1 MIRFLVTLADNRK
14 VLAYAN
20 SKADFSGL
28 RSSLAR
34 YQELPELGDNEHL
47 RRFYIHQQAGRDAL
61 AAEAWRGRST
71 YKQCRDLVT
80 MQRGQVELIANA
92 LANPE
97 NQDLVQRARTT
108 LKRQGF
114 DVCAIK

>member
-1 MIRFLVTLADNRK
+1 MIRFLVILADKRK

-20 SKADFSGL
+20 SKADFSDFRNAML
-28 RSSLAR
+28 WC
-34 YQELPELGDNEHL
+34 QELPELGDNEHL
-47 RRFYIHQQAGRDAL
+47 RRFYINQQAGRDAL
-61 AAEAWRGRST
+61 AAEAWRARNT
-71 YKQCRDLVT
+71 TKQRGDMVT
-80 MQRGQVELIANA
+80 LQRGQVGLIANA

-114 DVCAIK
+114 

>member
-1 MIRFLVTLADNRK
+1 MIRFLVILADKRK

-20 SKADFSGL
+20 SKADFLSI
-28 RSSLAR
+28 RSALAR

-61 AAEAWRGRST
+61 AAEAWRARST
-71 YKQCRDLVT
+71 YKQRRDRVT

-97 NQDLVQRARTT
+97 NQDLVQRAKATIKRTGVT
-108 LKRQGF
+108 P
-114 DVCAIK
+114 CAIK